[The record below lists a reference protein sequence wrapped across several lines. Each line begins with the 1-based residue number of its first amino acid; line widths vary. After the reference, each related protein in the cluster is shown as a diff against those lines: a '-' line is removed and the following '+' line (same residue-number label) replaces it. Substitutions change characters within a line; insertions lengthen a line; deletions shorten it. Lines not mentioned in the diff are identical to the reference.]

1 MDPDGNYGTRT
12 PHCLP
17 VARTYWNLPT
27 FEFKLIGGNQRS
39 DQHTEEEKELMR
51 EEASRLDAIAAVVI
65 ILSLT
70 AAAYFYV
77 SSQ

>member
-1 MDPDGNYGTRT
+1 M
-12 PHCLP
+12 
-17 VARTYWNLPT
+17 
-27 FEFKLIGGNQRS
+27 S
-39 DQHTEEEKELMR
+39 DQHTEEEIELMR
-51 EEASRLDAIAAVVI
+51 EEDSRLDAIAAVVI

>member
-1 MDPDGNYGTRT
+1 M
-12 PHCLP
+12 
-17 VARTYWNLPT
+17 
-27 FEFKLIGGNQRS
+27 S
-39 DQHTEEEKELMR
+39 DQHTEQEKELMR
-51 EEASRLDAIAAVVI
+51 EEDSKLDAIAAVVI